1 MGAAARAR
9 RGVGGARRAWAGR
22 LLLLCLAIALLAG
35 CSGRTTGATQVQDTS
50 AHLNARGSCDS
61 ACSAYVRWRKVGT
74 SAWSQ
79 ATPITTSTPVQ
90 DVDWGQAAT
99 GLTAATTYEY
109 QACGKESGWSGY
121 ACVGPDGTGST
132 TQTFTTAASRLPP
145 GFAEQTVL
153 DGLTSPTAMRVAAD
167 HRVFVAEKS
176 GLIKV
181 FDGFGDQTPTVFAD
195 LRTQVHNFWDRGL
208 LGLALD
214 PAFPTQ
220 PYVYVLYT
228 RDAAIGGTAPRWGTA
243 DTTSDWCPTPPGP
256 TTDGCVVS
264 ARLSRLQAAGDT
276 MTGSEQVLVDGW
288 CQQFPSHS
296 VGALAFGPDGA
307 LYASAGDG
315 ASFNEVDSGQL
326 GGNPCGDPAQEGGA
340 LRSQSVRRPAGEPR
354 VLDGTVVRVDRAT
367 GAGLAGNPLA
377 GSADPN
383 ARRIVAA
390 GLRNPF
396 RFALRPGTSEVWVG
410 DVGWNAV
417 EEVDRVVDPT
427 APTVTNFGWPC
438 YEGAGPQPSYQAA
451 GLPLCTGLYGQAGA
465 ATGPYFS
472 YRHADKVVAG
482 ESCPSG
488 SSSVT
493 GLDFQFYSGGP
504 YPAAYDGAL
513 FFADHSRNCI
523 WVMQRGTSTLPSPSQ
538 IKTFVAQAAHPVDL
552 QIGPDGNLLYV
563 DLEGGTIRRITY
575 SAGNQTPTAVAT
587 ASPTSGPLPLTVAF
601 DGSGS
606 SDPDAG
612 DVLSY
617 AWDLDADGAY
627 DDATSARPTWTYTT
641 AGVRRVGLRVTDQHG
656 AAATA
661 SVTVTAGNTPPK
673 VTLTSPTAALTWSVG
688 DAIAFSGS
696 ATDAEDGTL
705 PASAL
710 TWSVILHHCPSDCH
724 THVIQDIAGVRS
736 GSFSAPDHEY
746 PSYLELRLTAR
757 DSGGLQATTSV
768 RLDPKTVALTLQ
780 SSPSGLGLSLGAF
793 TGAAPFTRTVILR
806 SRTTI
811 SAPATQS
818 LAGKS
823 YVFRSWSDGG
833 AATHDVV
840 ATGAATYT
848 ATYKRR

>member
-181 FDGFGDQTPTVFAD
+181 FDGLDDTTPTVFAD

-214 PAFPTQ
+214 PASRPSRTSTSS
-220 PYVYVLYT
+220 T
-228 RDAAIGGTAPRWGTA
+228 RSTPRSAARRRAGARRTPRRLVPDPARPDDGRLRRQRAALAP
-243 DTTSDWCPTPPGP
+243 
-256 TTDGCVVS
+256 
-264 ARLSRLQAAGDT
+264 AGEPAT
-276 MTGSEQVLVDGW
+276 RMTGSEQVL
-288 CQQFPSHS
+288 ST
-296 VGALAFGPDGA
+296 A
-307 LYASAGDG
+307 G
-315 ASFNEVDSGQL
+315 ASSSRATRSGPWRSAPTARCTPAPATARLHGADYGQL
-326 GGNPCGDPAQEGGA
+326 GTRNPCGDPPGGA
-340 LRSQSVRRPAGEPR
+340 AALARHRRGRRAARQVRRRRPSRGSTGRSCASTGRRAPA
-354 VLDGTVVRVDRAT
+354 
-367 GAGLAGNPLA
+367 LAGNPLA
-377 GSADPN
+377 ASADPN
-383 ARRIVAA
+383 ARRIVAS

-396 RFALRPGTSEVWVG
+396 RFALRPGTSEVWMG
-410 DVGWNAV
+410 DVGWDAV
-417 EEVDRVVDPT
+417 EEIDRVADPT
-427 APTVTNFGWPC
+427 APTVDELRLAVLRGRRAAAVLRGCRPAAVR
-438 YEGAGPQPSYQAA
+438 GALRTRPAPRRGPVHATATRTRSSPARAA
-451 GLPLCTGLYGQAGA
+451 RRA
-465 ATGPYFS
+465 A
-472 YRHADKVVAG
+472 RR
-482 ESCPSG
+482 
-488 SSSVT
+488 VT

-523 WVMQRGTSTLPSPSQ
+523 WVDAARHVDAAEPEP

-552 QIGPDGNLLYV
+552 QIGPDGDLLYV

-757 DSGGLQATTSV
+757 TPAACRPRRASAWTP
-768 RLDPKTVALTLQ
+768 R
-780 SSPSGLGLSLGAF
+780 PS
-793 TGAAPFTRTVILR
+793 R
-806 SRTTI
+806 
-811 SAPATQS
+811 
-818 LAGKS
+818 
-823 YVFRSWSDGG
+823 
-833 AATHDVV
+833 
-840 ATGAATYT
+840 
-848 ATYKRR
+848 